1 VTPPQY
7 TTKSVVYEQPF
18 DGMKAGTVKYGTQTV
33 GTQPYVPTPS
43 FPSPV
48 KLGFPQKQQK
58 PVSFAQVGDEEV
70 DHSSE
75 YFTAEFDGVTPLG
88 GEQYNRVIPDQFGE
102 ESEEKFMRSIYTK
115 FALEQKTAAGKPSG
129 VFKMDKNGTKSV
141 ATQVMS
147 RVKNLQ
153 GKDLD
158 GFVGQYFNRTWDHFD
173 VNQAGK
179 LDTLDMTAFMKY
191 MASDQGIDLDG
202 LFATNEK

>member
-1 VTPPQY
+1 MTPPQY
-7 TTKSVVYEQPF
+7 TERQIHFEQPF
-18 DGMKAGTVKYGTQTV
+18 DGIKAGTAKIGTQTV

-43 FPSPV
+43 FPSSV
-48 KLGFPQKQQK
+48 KLGYSQKHQQ
-58 PVSFAQVGDEEV
+58 PASFAQVADEEV

-88 GEQYNRVIPDQFGE
+88 GEQYNRVIPEQFGE

-129 VFKMDKNGTKSV
+129 VFKMDKNGTKAV

-158 GFVGQYFNRTWDHFD
+158 GFVG
-173 VNQAGK
+173 
-179 LDTLDMTAFMKY
+179 
-191 MASDQGIDLDG
+191 
-202 LFATNEK
+202 